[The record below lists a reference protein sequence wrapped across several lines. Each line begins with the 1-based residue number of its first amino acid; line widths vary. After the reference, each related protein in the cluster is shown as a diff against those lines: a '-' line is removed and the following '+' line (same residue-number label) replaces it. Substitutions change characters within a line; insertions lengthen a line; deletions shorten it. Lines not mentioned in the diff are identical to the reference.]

1 MSANECAWTKMCG
14 FRDDGDLANFRN
26 CGSLLRTTDVEAM
39 LLAAFRDYHDD
50 RKYGKQDALIY
61 EQAVRAP
68 IYEQAVPASIYEQ
81 AVAPQSNPL
90 APDVSARA
98 HRPTTLHPS
107 ARKSALSQW
116 IEADLMFR

>member
-14 FRDDGDLANFRN
+14 FRDDGDLANYRN

-68 IYEQAVPASIYEQ
+68 IYEQAVP
-81 AVAPQSNPL
+81 PQSNPL
-90 APDVSARA
+90 APDVFARA

-116 IEADLMFR
+116 IEADLLFR